1 MSKPLHVTE
10 YLWAPG
16 KCPAKEVCVLFGEE
30 SYLKYLAF
38 RHLRDLVLEG
48 EDAEFSLTRF
58 EGNSAVFSK
67 VLEEVSTL
75 AMFGGGKRLIVV
87 EDADPFVS
95 KYRDRLEDYLEQPSK
110 GGILLLQVASFPAN
124 TRLYKKLL
132 ETGLLVDCS
141 PLPERE
147 VPGWVIRWGK
157 QNHQIAI
164 EQEAAEL
171 LVSFVGPELGL
182 LDQELAKLAL
192 LVPPKGKVEA
202 ATVEQAVGPWR
213 TRTTFEMLDCAL
225 AGKTAEAIRQLDNLF
240 LAGENPVGILAQ
252 IAYTLR
258 KLATATGTI
267 LEAERAGK
275 KIAVGPALEKVG
287 VKKFFLGK
295 MEAQLKQLGRHRG
308 AKLSD
313 WLLQADLDL
322 KGASRIEPRLILE
335 TLLFRISDPRLK

>member
-16 KCPAKEVCVLFGEE
+16 KYPAQEVCVLFGEE
-30 SYLKYLAF
+30 TYLKYLAF

-58 EGNSAVFSK
+58 EGNAAVFSK

-95 KYRDRLEDYLEQPSK
+95 KYRDRLEDYLDHPSQ

-202 ATVEQAVGPWR
+202 AIVEQAVGTWR

-225 AGKTAEAIRQLDNLF
+225 AGKTTEAIRQLDNLF

-258 KLATATGTI
+258 KLAAATGTI
-267 LEAERAGK
+267 LEAERVGK
-275 KIAVGPALEKVG
+275 KIAVGSALEKVG